1 MVEYSLSVDNI
12 FVFVLVLGYFG
23 VPARYQHRVL
33 FYGILGALVF
43 RGSSSPWGRSSCSST
58 GSCGSSGAF
67 LIVTGL
73 RMLRATEEEWIPA
86 GTR

>member
-33 FYGILGALVF
+33 FYGILGALIF
-43 RGSSSPWGRSSCSST
+43 RGDLHLPGRDPDAVPL
-58 GSCGSSGAF
+58 GRVALRDFPDRHGAA
-67 LIVTGL
+67 
-73 RMLRATEEEWIPA
+73 MLRAPEEGVDPDA
-86 GTR
+86 TR